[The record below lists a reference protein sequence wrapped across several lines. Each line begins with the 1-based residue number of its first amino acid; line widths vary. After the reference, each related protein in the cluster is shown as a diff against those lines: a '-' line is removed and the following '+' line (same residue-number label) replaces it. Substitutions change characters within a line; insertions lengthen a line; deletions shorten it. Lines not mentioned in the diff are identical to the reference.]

1 MACCVLAA
9 ALVGAVARRLGFGR
23 RQQTAPSTAR
33 WQARTRV
40 HVAPTR
46 DEEEAI

>member
-23 RQQTAPSTAR
+23 RQQTVPSTAR
-33 WQARTRV
+33 WQTRAQ
-40 HVAPTR
+40 VAPAR